1 MFLFIY
7 ERHRE
12 VRAAF
17 IIMYCCMCYDFY
29 VFVCNTFLKDNVFL
43 TCQDFKKFERH
54 LILCIVGFACWLG
67 GSQSNDYKVCDIRYL
82 KKEMFLT
89 YQRSETQLNF
99 NIIRFDHKTYFYL
112 RYFVICLSCPIPET
126 GLRQFVFIHIF

>member
-1 MFLFIY
+1 MCVSKIFLEDLGFLFIY
-7 ERHRE
+7 VRHWE

-17 IIMYCCMCYDFY
+17 IISMYCCICYDFY

-43 TCQDFKKFERH
+43 TCQDFKKFARH

-67 GSQSNDYKVCDIRYL
+67 GSQSNDFKVCDIRYL

-89 YQRSETQLNF
+89 YQR
-99 NIIRFDHKTYFYL
+99 R
-112 RYFVICLSCPIPET
+112 
-126 GLRQFVFIHIF
+126 